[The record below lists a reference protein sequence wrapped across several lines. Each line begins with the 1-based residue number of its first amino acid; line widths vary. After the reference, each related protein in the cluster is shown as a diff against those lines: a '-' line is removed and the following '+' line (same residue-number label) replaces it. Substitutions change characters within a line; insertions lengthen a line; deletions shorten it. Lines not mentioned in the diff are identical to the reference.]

1 MSDTIEPDL
10 YVTMTPYGRVNAL
23 FDAAGA
29 GVRLEGPDDA
39 VAAVR
44 RAIAAAVGPNGI
56 ALSPE
61 TVEPAEYFDFCQPK
75 GSGILIHEPADV
87 ALAPVVPLVDDD
99 DEAPAGAAL
108 DGVMPLMI
116 RVMSDGKQI
125 GTMTPEEFRKAAKV
139 PSSMFLEAAIKQFNA
154 WKEEQG
160 EPERVES
167 FLVKGKAPA
176 GRPVRLDAVGDI
188 PGLRAQVAGATGALA
203 KLALARA
210 IVAAREEEPAG
221 LSPEEQRAV
230 ATTIWQQLGGKRFA
244 VMTGAKDPLAL
255 GESSGAPLGGLR
267 FSLPTG
273 FSQVNG
279 KSTGIN
285 RVFIRVNASDTYDI
299 EFGGARG
306 RSYTV
311 RATAEDIYAD
321 NLREVFTRY
330 TGLDTSLGTGGPF
343 ATKAV
348 PRREARDAYDELSY
362 AITDLQGHTD
372 MELAR
377 AGSTD
382 RIERAVEAARRLEA
396 GWPKDELQPR
406 GLIERAE
413 GLIDRARELRSEG
426 GLTEISMGDVKSF
439 YLQGSTLT
447 DEQKAAILANP
458 SRVTMSGS
466 IEVPR
471 FNKADVERM
480 VAEFEAANKA
490 GQASGAK
497 AFHIALK
504 GALGQGYRYALVNRP
519 ADFATLPKGLAYVVQ
534 PRPDPGQPHH
544 DMARHGILVTERE
557 LTPEELKAFEL
568 APLIDGDLVEQLA
581 QRIADGMRE
590 YASAWVEQAG
600 EDAAGFRDTVLQAVN
615 SSDSGI
621 RYSVGDPDDLVGR
634 VLVMLKDMAAAAGKD
649 PVVLAPAAAEAGPRA
664 ADMALLEQIAAGTHP
679 RMLEPELADE
689 IEAVLARHPD
699 DAEVAAAVDRAV
711 NAYAN
716 GLIEATG

>member
-1 MSDTIEPDL
+1 MNDDTDLIEPDV
-10 YVTMTPYGRVNAL
+10 YVTLTPFGRVNAL

-39 VAAVR
+39 VASVDR
-44 RAIAAAVGPNGI
+44 VIRAATNAIGMSM
-56 ALSPE
+56 SPE
-61 TVEPAEYFDFCQPK
+61 TVEPADYFNFCQPK
-75 GSGILIHEPADV
+75 GSGIMILEPVDV
-87 ALAPVVPLVDDD
+87 ALAPTVPLEDL
-99 DEAPAGAAL
+99 DEAQATEVMDGGAL
-108 DGVMPLMI
+108 PLMI
-116 RVMSDGKQI
+116 RVMSGGKQI

-160 EPERVES
+160 EPERVET

-176 GRPVRLDAVGDI
+176 GRSVRLDAVVDI
-188 PGLRAQVAGATGALA
+188 PGLRAQVAGAAGALA

-221 LSPEEQRAV
+221 LTPEEQRAV

-273 FSQVNG
+273 FSQKDG

-285 RVFIRVNASDTYDI
+285 RVFIRLNSSDTYDI

-306 RSYTV
+306 RSYTI
-311 RATAEDIYAD
+311 RATAEDVYAD

-330 TGLDTSLGTGGPF
+330 TGLDTSLGSGGPF
-343 ATKAV
+343 ATRTVSRK
-348 PRREARDAYDELSY
+348 EARDAYEALSY

-406 GLIERAE
+406 GLIEKAE

-447 DEQKAAILANP
+447 DEQKAAILAKP

-471 FNKADVERM
+471 FNKAEVERM

-490 GQASGAK
+490 ASAAGPR
-497 AFHIALK
+497 F
-504 GALGQGYRYALVNRP
+504 RYALVNRP
-519 ADFATLPKGLAYVVQ
+519 ADFATLPKGLTYTVE
-534 PRPDPGQPHH
+534 PRPAAGQPHH
-544 DMARHGILVTERE
+544 DMARHGVLVTERE

-568 APLIDGDLVEQLA
+568 APLIDGDLLDQLA
-581 QRIADGMRE
+581 QRIAEGMRE
-590 YASAWVEQAG
+590 YAASWVEQAG

-621 RYSVGDPDDLVGR
+621 RYSVGDPDALVGR
-634 VLVMLKDMAAAAGKD
+634 VLELLKSMASAE
-649 PVVLAPAAAEAGPRA
+649 PAPAPGPEPAPTGMEDGQRA

-689 IEAVLARHPD
+689 IEAALARHPD

-716 GLIEATG
+716 GLIAATS